1 MMYLISKDLEKLVK
15 DKNKDKSEK
24 YVPFIG
30 ISGYPASGK
39 SWFTR
44 TLKNYLSQEFGLNA
58 LIIDQESYLHTDH
71 ILNSKEK
78 PDRQ

>member
-1 MMYLISKDLEKLVK
+1 
-15 DKNKDKSEK
+15 
-24 YVPFIG
+24 VPFIG

-58 LIIDQESYLHTDH
+58 LIIDQESYLLADN
-71 ILNSKEK
+71 IVKSMDK
-78 PDRQ
+78 PSN

>member
-1 MMYLISKDLEKLVK
+1 M
-15 DKNKDKSEK
+15 
-24 YVPFIG
+24 PFIG

-58 LIIDQESYLHTDH
+58 LIIDQEFYLYADN
-71 ILNSKEK
+71 IV
-78 PDRQ
+78 